1 MFEEAKFNYIE
12 KINELS
18 PETRIYSNMD
28 PTMMYYEEGEKPDIV
43 IGKDA
48 AFYHKDSYV
57 IGWNED
63 IQPYGYAGLKKL
75 FLEIEKS
82 L

>member
-1 MFEEAKFNYIE
+1 
-12 KINELS
+12 
-18 PETRIYSNMD
+18 
-28 PTMMYYEEGEKPDIV
+28 MMYYEEGEKPDIV

-75 FLEIEKS
+75 FLEIEKG